1 MPEVERDST
10 DSTARAEVSPVETT
24 QGPALVLFLLV
35 FPGLVAVIACMSVIA
50 LGPTAFAIR
59 RDFELSIAQIGF
71 AYTAFFL
78 ASTLLTG
85 IGGWLI
91 SRFSTLSIV
100 RAGLLC
106 SAALS
111 ATMAFATSAAFII
124 ALSIAAGAVNGLITP
139 SINVLIT
146 RLVPLRLRGLSFG
159 FKVAAAPAA
168 SAIAALGA
176 WTTANMHTQWQAL
189 FLANAGVG
197 CAIVGGT
204 LMLRKMGRSEVR
216 RSGGGRPA
224 VRLRARRPLILLAI
238 GGLLAGSGTGV
249 LPAFLVDGLVDH
261 GLSPGSAAGLLALG
275 GLLGFVSRVVVGG
288 LSDRWP
294 KPLAHLRAVAIM
306 TVVAA
311 ASLAVLAVG
320 GTEAVLIAATVTV
333 FTVGWAWPGLIHYA
347 VIATHPD
354 TPAAAT
360 TYMQTGTFLGA
371 VLGPFGFGLL
381 AQHSSFAAA
390 WGASSAVLL
399 AAACF
404 LAIGVRSLK
413 RAPTASDACD
423 R

>member
-1 MPEVERDST
+1 MRE
-10 DSTARAEVSPVETT
+10 AEQSNTVAAT
-24 QGPALVLFLLV
+24 QGRVPPVGATGSPALVLFLLV
-35 FPGLVAVIACMSVIA
+35 FPGLVAVIACMPVIA
-50 LGPTAFAIR
+50 LGPIAFAIR
-59 RDFELSIAQIGF
+59 REFELSIAQIGF

-85 IGGWLI
+85 PGGWLI
-91 SRFSTLSIV
+91 SRFSTLPVV

-111 ATMAFATSAAFII
+111 VVMAFANSAGFII

-176 WTTANMHTQWQAL
+176 WATANVHTQWQVL
-189 FLANAGVG
+189 FWANAGVG
-197 CAIVGGT
+197 CAIIGGT
-204 LMLRKMGRSEVR
+204 LMLRRVGRAEVR
-216 RSGGGRPA
+216 RAGVRRAA

-275 GLLGFVSRVVVGG
+275 GWLGFVSRVAVGG

-294 KPLAHLRAVAIM
+294 TPLQHLRAVAVM

-320 GTEAVLIAATVTV
+320 GSEVLLVTATVTV

-347 VIATHPD
+347 VIATHPES
-354 TPAAAT
+354 PAAAT
-360 TYMQTGTFLGA
+360 SYMQTGTFLGA
-371 VLGPFGFGLL
+371 VLGPLGFGLL
-381 AQHSSFAAA
+381 AQHISFTAA
-390 WGASSAVLL
+390 WGSSSALLL
-399 AAACF
+399 AAAGF
-404 LAIGVRSLK
+404 LALGVRSLK
-413 RAPTASDACD
+413 RSGAASPSH
-423 R
+423 